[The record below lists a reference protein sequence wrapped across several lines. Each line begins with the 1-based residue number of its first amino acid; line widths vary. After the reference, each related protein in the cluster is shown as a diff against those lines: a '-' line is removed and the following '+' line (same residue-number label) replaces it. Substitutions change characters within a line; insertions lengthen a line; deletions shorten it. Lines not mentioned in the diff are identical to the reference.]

1 MRKIVLTSVTDP
13 KGDESMAEQ
22 TVAMTTSQHKGVA
35 REGTRTQERY
45 ITPAVDIYE
54 TPEGLTVV
62 ADLPGVMQDTLE
74 VRVDHNVLTLRGMS
88 HHVAPGDVVYREYE
102 LVNFFRQFELGEK
115 IDQSHIAAALKQG
128 VLTVHLP
135 KAPEAQPRK
144 IAVSVA

>member
-1 MRKIVLTSVTDP
+1 
-13 KGDESMAEQ
+13 MAEP
-22 TVAMTTSQHKGVA
+22 TVAPTTSPQPGVP
-35 REGTRTQERY
+35 REGTRHQEHY

-62 ADLPGVMQDTLE
+62 ADLPGVTHDTLE
-74 VRVDHNVLTLRGMS
+74 VRVDHNVLTLRGLA
-88 HHVAPGDVVYREYE
+88 HHVATGDPVYREYA

-115 IDQSHIAAALKQG
+115 IDQSNISAELKYG

-135 KAPEAQPRK
+135 KAAEAKPRK

>member
-1 MRKIVLTSVTDP
+1 
-13 KGDESMAEQ
+13 MAEQ
-22 TVAMTTSQHKGVA
+22 TVAMTTPQQNAVT
-35 REGTRTQERY
+35 REGTRTQEHY

-54 TPEGLTVV
+54 SPEGLTVL
-62 ADLPGVMQDTLE
+62 ADLPGVDHDTLE
-74 VRVDHNVLTLRGMS
+74 VRVENNVLTLRGMA
-88 HHVAPGDVVYREYE
+88 HHIAPGDAVYREYE

-115 IDQSHIAAALKQG
+115 IDQSNIAAALKQG